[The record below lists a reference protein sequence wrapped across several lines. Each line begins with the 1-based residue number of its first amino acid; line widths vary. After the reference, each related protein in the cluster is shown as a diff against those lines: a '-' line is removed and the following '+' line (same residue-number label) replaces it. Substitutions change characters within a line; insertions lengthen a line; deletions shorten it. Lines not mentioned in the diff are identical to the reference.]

1 MKKESSIVEAPKY
14 ASINSFITPSYA
26 DTTEYFK
33 SIGNQVQTQTSSGQL
48 TSEQFKENLESTG
61 GFLLFILTGAVSMA
75 YFVTFKTYHS
85 SLDKLDTLKEL
96 LANPNARVAT
106 REQGTKIME
115 AVNLTQL
122 QEQAFASLQS
132 PSSVDSE
139 SLVRQL
145 SQGSQTFN

>member
-1 MKKESSIVEAPKY
+1 
-14 ASINSFITPSYA
+14 
-26 DTTEYFK
+26 
-33 SIGNQVQTQTSSGQL
+33 
-48 TSEQFKENLESTG
+48 
-61 GFLLFILTGAVSMA
+61 MA

-132 PSSVDSE
+132 TSPVDSE